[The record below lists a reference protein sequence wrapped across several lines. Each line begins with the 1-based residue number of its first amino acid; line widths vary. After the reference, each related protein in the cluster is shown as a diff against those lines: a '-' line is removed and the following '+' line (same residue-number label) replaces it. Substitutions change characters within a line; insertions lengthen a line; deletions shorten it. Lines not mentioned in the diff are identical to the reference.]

1 MENMRTLGLLDSNG
15 KPLAERIQR
24 ALTGLLPKVRR
35 QFPTLRDDLALAEV
49 VEEAGRRIASRE
61 ERGGPIEQL
70 HAYAWVTLR
79 SVATSHLRKPSNRL
93 IRDTVGS
100 KAGEIHLAG
109 VQASHGSPEQIER
122 DILMREAMETLSE
135 EERTVCMWKTAGF
148 SAEEIAKF
156 QSRSVVAV
164 DTLFS
169 RAKQKIRHALGHAP
183 ADRTGRAKPK
193 AINGTAHDLIL
204 GGEDQTETPDG
215 QHSSVRGQR

>member
-35 QFPTLRDDLALAEV
+35 QFPTLRDDLALTEV

-79 SVATSHLRKPSNRL
+79 SVATSHVRKPSNRL

-100 KAGEIHLAG
+100 KAGEIHLAA

-122 DILMREAMETLSE
+122 DILLREAMETLSE
-135 EERTVCMWKTAGF
+135 EERVVCMWKTAGF
-148 SAEEIAKF
+148 SAQEIAKF

-169 RAKQKIRHALGHAP
+169 RAKQKIRHALGYTS
-183 ADRTGRAKPK
+183 ADGHGRAEPK
-193 AINGTAHDLIL
+193 EMNGSPHDLT
-204 GGEDQTETPDG
+204 GGEDQTETFDG

>member
-15 KPLAERIQR
+15 KPLAEPIQR

-79 SVATSHLRKPSNRL
+79 SVATSHLRKPSTRL

-109 VQASHGSPEQIER
+109 VQASLGSPEQIER
-122 DILMREAMETLSE
+122 DILMREVMETLSE
-135 EERTVCMWKTAGF
+135 AERVVCMWKTAGY
-148 SAEEIAKF
+148 SAQEIAKS
-156 QSRSVVAV
+156 QGRSVVAV

-169 RAKQKIRHALGHAP
+169 RAKQKLRQAFGYTP
-183 ADRTGRAKPK
+183 AESSGRTEPK
-193 AINGTAHDLIL
+193 AISGQVRAPLL
-204 GGEDQTETPDG
+204 LVEDQTETLDV

>member
-1 MENMRTLGLLDSNG
+1 MEHMRTLGLLDSNG

-35 QFPTLRDDLALAEV
+35 QFPSLRDDIVLAEV
-49 VEEAGRRIASRE
+49 VEEAGRRIANRE

-79 SVATSHLRKPSNRL
+79 SVATSHVRKPSNRL

-100 KAGEIHLAG
+100 TAGAIHLASA
-109 VQASHGSPEQIER
+109 QASYGSPDEIER
-122 DILMREAMETLSE
+122 DILMREALEALSE
-135 EERTVCMWKTAGF
+135 EERVVCMWKTAGY
-148 SAEEIAKF
+148 SAQEIAKS
-156 QSRSVVAV
+156 QGRSVVAV

-169 RAKQKIRHALGHAP
+169 RAKQKLRRAFGYTP
-183 ADRTGRAKPK
+183 ARRSNESESK
-193 AINGTAHDLIL
+193 AVNNQEHEPPLVGD
-204 GGEDQTETPDG
+204 DQTETLDG